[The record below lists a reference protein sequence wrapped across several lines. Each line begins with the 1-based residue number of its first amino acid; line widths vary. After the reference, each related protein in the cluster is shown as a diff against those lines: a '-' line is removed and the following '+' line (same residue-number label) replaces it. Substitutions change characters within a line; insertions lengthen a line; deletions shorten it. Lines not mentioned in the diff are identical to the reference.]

1 MTKNKSI
8 DVEKIEYA
16 AYEAIRG
23 LPYEVNNALP
33 IFLLASYLD
42 KKAKTLPGILEELKE
57 LAGEKDYPNLDTWLI
72 TDAYPV
78 IHTFAQKHTEKE
90 LLSTIIQFKHNR
102 EKNSACVSTP
112 DSINRLALR
121 LLDIDEHSI
130 VLDTCCGEA
139 SFLSYINEVT
149 GNTHLYGMEI
159 NQSVRVFASIRL
171 KLLTGACHI
180 LQGNLLTKGTEL
192 PAADAVFVDPP
203 LATRDAALDGY
214 NDPALKEFFKNEK
227 PHTIANWLYIAIG
240 LLHKKSTG
248 KMIAITNG
256 NPLFNSIDK
265 NTREKLF
272 KEYNLESV
280 IALPAKLRS
289 DTNIP
294 LMMLVF
300 GNESRN
306 NITFVDASDLCEF
319 DRNKRAVISDTQ
331 IDEIIQR
338 MKTSGDNSTQVD
350 KEKLEQ
356 SDFNLYP
363 PMYMNTTKN
372 FSNFVYLKD
381 VCTYIKRGKIINKKY
396 LDTVTT
402 QHDTQYKYLP
412 LRCLN
417 ESVDID
423 YTEITDVNT
432 EDLPALNH
440 YDQKADI
447 SFLEDGDFLIS
458 RIIPSTIPIR
468 LGIAHVKNEEK
479 VIVDGNLYFFKADPN
494 KINLEY
500 LKAYLQS
507 REAQIHL
514 RNNLTPSVALPSLS
528 MKALQNLEIP
538 IVSKEQEE
546 MIVKQYK
553 SKSMT
558 LKILKRQVAEAQTA
572 LSDLFAEVR

>member
-1 MTKNKSI
+1 MKNFTDV

-16 AYEAIRG
+16 AYEAIRVLAYNG
-23 LPYEVNNALP
+23 YDVLPT
-33 IFLLASYLD
+33 FLLASYFD
-42 KKAKTLPGILEELKE
+42 KKTNTLAGVLNELKK
-57 LAGEKDYPNLDTWLI
+57 LVGDKDYPVLDNHFI
-72 TDAYPV
+72 TEAYSQIHAFAEKYTEDELLATV
-78 IHTFAQKHTEKE
+78 IH
-90 LLSTIIQFKHNR
+90 FKHDGGK
-102 EKNSACVSTP
+102 EHLCTTTP
-112 DSINRLALR
+112 DSVNRLALR
-121 LLDIDEHSI
+121 LLDINSQSV

-139 SFLSYINEVT
+139 SFLSYVHEAT

-159 NQSVRVFASIRL
+159 NESIRVFASIRM
-171 KLLTGACHI
+171 KLMTEKCHI
-180 LQGNLLTKGTEL
+180 LQGNLLTKGTDL
-192 PAADAVFVDPP
+192 PDADAVFVDPP

-214 NDPALKEFFKNEK
+214 NDPALQKFFENEK

-240 LLHKKSTG
+240 LLHKKATG
-248 KMIAITNG
+248 RMVAITNG

-265 NTREKLF
+265 TIREKLF

-294 LMMLVF
+294 MMMLVF
-300 GNESRN
+300 GNTSRN

-319 DRNKRAVISDTQ
+319 DRNKRAVISDSQ
-331 IDEIIQR
+331 INEIVQR
-338 MKTSGDNSTQVD
+338 MTTPGEKSTQVD
-350 KEKLEQ
+350 KERLEQ

-363 PMYMNTTKN
+363 PMYMNTTKK

-396 LDTVTT
+396 LDTVAT
-402 QHDTQYKYLP
+402 QHDSQYKYLP
-412 LRCLN
+412 LRFLN

-423 YTEITDVNT
+423 YTEITDINT

-447 SFLEDGDFLIS
+447 SFLDDGDFLIS
-458 RIIPSTIPIR
+458 RIIPSTIPVR
-468 LGIAHVKNEEK
+468 LGIAHVNNGEK
-479 VIVDGNLYFFKADPN
+479 VIVDGNLYFFKVDPN

-507 REAQIHL
+507 REAQIRL

-538 IVSKEQEE
+538 IVSKEQEDI
-546 MIVKQYK
+546 IVKQYK

-572 LSDLFAEVR
+572 LADLFAEVR